1 MPKVRV
7 SPAIELECER
17 AGDQQRPTI
26 LMIMGLG
33 MQLTAWP
40 DEMVEGLVARGF
52 SVLRFDNRD
61 AGLSTQ
67 IDSFQPRGLAGALL
81 RGAVGWPVNAPYRL
95 HDLAADTVGL
105 LDALGLQRV
114 HVVGASMG
122 GMVAQIVA
130 ARYPQ
135 RVLSLTSIMS
145 TSGARRLPPPR
156 LDALLALTRRPPPGA
171 SHETLVDHYMKL
183 FGVIGSPGEQTPK
196 PMLRARL
203 QRSLARAFRPA
214 GTARQMLAIVAT
226 GDRSAELAS
235 ISAPTLVV
243 HGALDPLVPL
253 AAGRDTARRILG
265 AQLMVVP
272 DMGHDLP
279 HARMESLVD
288 RIATHCEA
296 AQRAADAPKAE

>member
-1 MPKVRV
+1 VPKVRV
-7 SPAIELECER
+7 SPAIELEYER
-17 AGDQQRPTI
+17 AGDPQHPTI

-52 SVLRFDNRD
+52 NVLRFDNRD

-67 IDSFQPRGLAGALL
+67 IDSFVPRGIAGALL
-81 RGAVGWPVNAPYRL
+81 RGAVGWPVEAPYTL

-122 GMVAQIVA
+122 GMVAQILA
-130 ARYPQ
+130 ARHAD

-171 SHETLVDHYMKL
+171 SHETLVDHYMQL
-183 FGVIGSPGEQTPK
+183 FGVIGSPGEQTPR

-203 QRSLARAFRPA
+203 QRSLSRAFRPA

-226 GDRSAELAS
+226 GDRSHELAA
-235 ISAPTLVV
+235 ITAPTLVI
-243 HGALDPLVPL
+243 HGALDPLVPP
-253 AAGRDTARRILG
+253 AAGRDTAKRIAG
-265 AQLMVVP
+265 AELLLVP
-272 DMGHDLP
+272 TMGHDLP
-279 HARMESLVD
+279 HAQMPMLID
-288 RIATHCEA
+288 RIAVHCEA
-296 AQRAADAPKAE
+296 AQCAMGTRAAE

>member
-1 MPKVRV
+1 VPKVRV
-7 SPAIELECER
+7 SPQIELEYER
-17 AGDQQRPTI
+17 AGDPAGPTI

-67 IDSFQPRGLAGALL
+67 IDGFVPRGIAGALL
-81 RGAVGWPVNAPYRL
+81 RGAVGWPVAAPYTL
-95 HDLAADTVGL
+95 HDLAFDTVGL

-122 GMVAQIVA
+122 GMVAQILA
-130 ARYPQ
+130 ARHPD

-171 SHETLVDHYMKL
+171 SHETLVDHYMQL

-196 PMLRARL
+196 PLLRARL
-203 QRSLARAFRPA
+203 QRSLSRAFRPA

-226 GDRSAELAS
+226 GDRSHELAH
-235 ISAPTLVV
+235 ITAPTLVI
-243 HGALDPLVPL
+243 HGALDPLVPS
-253 AAGRDTARRILG
+253 AAGRDTAKRIRG
-265 AQLMVVP
+265 AQLLMVP
-272 DMGHDLP
+272 HMGHDLP
-279 HARMESLVD
+279 HSQMPMLID
-288 RIATHCEA
+288 RIAAHCEA
-296 AQRAADAPKAE
+296 AQAATAAAGK